1 MSEHNSGNNAGSSLD
16 EALNAAQKVK
26 GAVKTGKAIA
36 QVLKGAATGG
46 LHGAVAGAVR
56 GFGKQFVII
65 ACVLIMLPV
74 LFLLML
80 PQLIFGGLNQTPPG
94 GQPILNDNDAIVENI
109 SQTNSTIAQIL
120 TEGYEETKSEVESLA
135 AGIEYVEIV
144 DTVGGNIVFDAN
156 QIICWYSASQNQS
169 AENIS
174 VSHLASLVSAHK
186 RQLYY
191 YETTYE
197 QREVEKT
204 DADGDT
210 YTETVTFTIFTI
222 LYAGDD
228 YFPNDLFA
236 LTAEQITLSADY
248 AVNLTIFLYDSYE
261 AAGNNT
267 HAYIAELLAGDT
279 TPLEDGVFGNPFP
292 GQDWSGNITSYF
304 GNRPYPGVGSGTSNH
319 TGLDISNPAGTGIH
333 AVMGGTVL
341 FVRDSGNAGY
351 GKHLAINHGG
361 GYVTM
366 YAHCSS
372 ISVSAGQR
380 VEKGDEIAAV
390 GKSGWSTGNHLHIE
404 VIINGS
410 PVDPLGYI
418 SNG

>member
-1 MSEHNSGNNAGSSLD
+1 MSL
-16 EALNAAQKVK
+16 
-26 GAVKTGKAIA
+26 
-36 QVLKGAATGG
+36 
-46 LHGAVAGAVR
+46 
-56 GFGKQFVII
+56 
-65 ACVLIMLPV
+65 
-74 LFLLML
+74 
-80 PQLIFGGLNQTPPG
+80 
-94 GQPILNDNDAIVENI
+94 
-109 SQTNSTIAQIL
+109 
-120 TEGYEETKSEVESLA
+120 
-135 AGIEYVEIV
+135 
-144 DTVGGNIVFDAN
+144 DTVGGDIVFDAN
-156 QIICWYSASQNQS
+156 QIICWYSSSQNQS

-197 QREVEKT
+197 DREVTET
-204 DADGDT
+204 DSDGVKHT
-210 YTETVTFTIFTI
+210 KTVTFTILTI

-236 LTAEQITLSADY
+236 LSAEQVALADEY

-261 AAGNNT
+261 VAGNNT
-267 HAYIAELLAGDT
+267 HASIAELLAGDT

-292 GQDWSGNITSYF
+292 GQDWSANISSYF
-304 GNRPYPGVGSGTSNH
+304 GSRPYPGVGTGTSNH
-319 TGLDISNPAGTGIH
+319 TGLDISNGAGTDIH

-341 FVRDSGNAGY
+341 FVRDSGKSGY

-366 YAHCSS
+366 YAHCSF
-372 ISVSAGQR
+372 ISVSEGQR
-380 VEKGDEIAAV
+380 VEKGDVIAAV
-390 GKSGWSTGNHLHIE
+390 GKTGWSTGNHLHIE
-404 VIINGS
+404 VIINGK